1 MTDNRISF
9 NKRTFSEIKDE
20 LISLVQQYYP
30 EVLTDFTDS
39 SVGSLLL
46 DLNAGVANNLSI
58 NLDRAFQETQ
68 LRYAQQRASVLEIA
82 RTLGFNIPARRP
94 SVTVIDF
101 TVNVPVKGDSP
112 DEDYYPVLFPGSQV
126 TGGGQIFET
135 TETIDWNSPISNLG
149 DPNRSIVPRL
159 DANGIIRDYQ
169 VTKREVVINGSSNVF
184 RKVIRDSETIPFYT
198 LRLPDPDV
206 IDIQDVIL
214 VPGTNF
220 TTNPTEADFNNPDFI
235 FYQVDYLAQR
245 RVLVEDVN
253 SGSNPLTTGNTGI
266 KAAKWIDVT
275 RKFIKEYT
283 SNGFCELTFGSGDA
297 ENDAFRQGLLKAGVN
312 NRSFLDNFLENTSLG
327 ERLLRDH
334 TLFVRYRTGGG
345 TVSNLGA
352 NSLTQLGTFEISVN
366 GPRQDFNQNVER
378 SLTVNNP
385 IPAIGGN
392 EGLSI
397 EQIRNLTKYNF
408 SSQRR
413 AVQINDYLFHVFN
426 MPGEF
431 GSPFRANAFR
441 ENNKV
446 VIPILGLDSAGNLN
460 NTSNSLLK
468 ENIAEYLSELRM
480 TNDYVEIR
488 DGRIFNLAFDV
499 EVFIGQQNQNE
510 IANSIIQEVS
520 NFFNVN
526 DRQMNEDIFIT
537 PLVEIINN
545 VTGVINVLSLRVFNR
560 VGGQYSLNPVEQA
573 LISEETGEIQLINNT
588 LYSTEDSMFSILN
601 PEKDIRV
608 LMRRRAN
615 LNR

>member
-20 LISLVQQYYP
+20 LISLIQQYYP

-169 VTKREVVINGSSNVF
+169 VTKREVVINGSSNIF

-206 IDIQDVIL
+206 IDVQDVIL

-235 FYQVDYLAQR
+235 FY
-245 RVLVEDVN
+245 
-253 SGSNPLTTGNTGI
+253 
-266 KAAKWIDVT
+266 
-275 RKFIKEYT
+275 
-283 SNGFCELTFGSGDA
+283 
-297 ENDAFRQGLLKAGVN
+297 
-312 NRSFLDNFLENTSLG
+312 
-327 ERLLRDH
+327 
-334 TLFVRYRTGGG
+334 
-345 TVSNLGA
+345 
-352 NSLTQLGTFEISVN
+352 
-366 GPRQDFNQNVER
+366 
-378 SLTVNNP
+378 
-385 IPAIGGN
+385 
-392 EGLSI
+392 
-397 EQIRNLTKYNF
+397 
-408 SSQRR
+408 
-413 AVQINDYLFHVFN
+413 
-426 MPGEF
+426 
-431 GSPFRANAFR
+431 
-441 ENNKV
+441 
-446 VIPILGLDSAGNLN
+446 
-460 NTSNSLLK
+460 
-468 ENIAEYLSELRM
+468 
-480 TNDYVEIR
+480 
-488 DGRIFNLAFDV
+488 
-499 EVFIGQQNQNE
+499 
-510 IANSIIQEVS
+510 
-520 NFFNVN
+520 
-526 DRQMNEDIFIT
+526 
-537 PLVEIINN
+537 
-545 VTGVINVLSLRVFNR
+545 
-560 VGGQYSLNPVEQA
+560 
-573 LISEETGEIQLINNT
+573 
-588 LYSTEDSMFSILN
+588 
-601 PEKDIRV
+601 
-608 LMRRRAN
+608 
-615 LNR
+615 